1 MKINKT
7 NDEWF
12 YESELLKY
20 GVIIF
25 IGDLK
30 LFKLL
35 AFLYF
40 HVEINWLTMAAL
52 STIVFTALPLLCFF
66 GAKRAKKSMIFSAY
80 FFAHFLQKVK
90 KQKKTNLP

>member
-25 IGDLK
+25 IDDLK

-40 HVEINWLTMAAL
+40 HVEIN
-52 STIVFTALPLLCFF
+52 
-66 GAKRAKKSMIFSAY
+66 
-80 FFAHFLQKVK
+80 
-90 KQKKTNLP
+90 

>member
-20 GVIIF
+20 VVIIF

-40 HVEINWLTMAAL
+40 HVEIN
-52 STIVFTALPLLCFF
+52 
-66 GAKRAKKSMIFSAY
+66 
-80 FFAHFLQKVK
+80 
-90 KQKKTNLP
+90 

>member
-30 LFKLL
+30 LFNLL

-40 HVEINWLTMAAL
+40 HVEIN
-52 STIVFTALPLLCFF
+52 
-66 GAKRAKKSMIFSAY
+66 
-80 FFAHFLQKVK
+80 
-90 KQKKTNLP
+90 